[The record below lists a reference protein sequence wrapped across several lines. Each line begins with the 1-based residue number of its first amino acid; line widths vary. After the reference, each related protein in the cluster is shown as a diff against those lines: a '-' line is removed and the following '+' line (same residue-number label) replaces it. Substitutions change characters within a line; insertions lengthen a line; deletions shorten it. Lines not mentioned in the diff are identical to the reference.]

1 MRTPVYTKQFQRD
14 VKRIQRAGNKDM
26 EKLKRVVR
34 ALIDGKPLDKSYL
47 AHLLKGDFKD
57 RRECHIAPDWL
68 LVYKLDKKEIVFER
82 TGSHSELF
90 G

>member
-1 MRTPVYTKQFQRD
+1 MRTPVYTKQFQKD
-14 VKRIQRAGNKDM
+14 IKRIQRAANIDV

-34 ALIDGKPLDKSYL
+34 ALVDEKPLDKSYL
-47 AHLLKGDFKD
+47 DLPLKGDFKD
-57 RRECHIAPDWL
+57 RRQCHIAPDWL
-68 LVYKLDKKEIVFER
+68 LVYKADKKEIVFER

>member
-1 MRTPVYTKQFQRD
+1 MRTPVYTRQFQRD

-34 ALIDGKPLDKSYL
+34 ALIDEKPLDKSYL
-47 AHLLKGDFKD
+47 DHLLKGDFKG

>member
-1 MRTPVYTKQFQRD
+1 MRTPVYTRQFQRD
-14 VKRIQRAGNKDM
+14 VKRIQKAGNKDM

-34 ALIDGKPLDKSYL
+34 ALIDEKPLDKSYL
-47 AHLLKGDFKD
+47 DHLLKGDFKD
-57 RRECHIAPDWL
+57 RRECHVAPDWL

>member
-14 VKRIQRAGNKDM
+14 VKRIQRAGNIDM

-34 ALIDGKPLDKSYL
+34 ALIDGEPLDKPYL
-47 AHLLKGDFKD
+47 DHLLKGDFKD

>member
-1 MRTPVYTKQFQRD
+1 MRTPAYTKQFHRD
-14 VKRIQRAGNKDM
+14 VKRIQRAGNKDI

-34 ALIDGKPLDKSYL
+34 ALIDERPLDKNYL
-47 AHLLKGDFKD
+47 DHPLKGDFKN